1 MMAAAEDIFL
11 TIDEDGTLKLPQ
23 SALNALGTRQVKL
36 TVQDGLMTV
45 KPRPKALKEI
55 EDPEERAAAV
65 HEWMSH
71 AGRRS
76 GVSWPTDYNLRDD
89 LYD

>member
-1 MMAAAEDIFL
+1 MAAAENIFL
-11 TIDEDGTLKLPQ
+11 TIDEDGTLKLPP
-23 SALNALGTRQVKL
+23 SALKALGTRQVKL
-36 TVQDGLMTV
+36 TVQDGQMTV
-45 KPRPKALKEI
+45 LPRLKSLKEI
-55 EDPEERAAAV
+55 EDPAERATAV

-76 GVSWPTDYNLRDD
+76 GVSWPEDYNLRDD